1 MSRHDFLKAKNRCG
15 LARLFEKKR
24 AERDHIS
31 ACFQLA
37 FYTNIW
43 IAQLLNRKR
52 SAESLCIHSK
62 MEGAMY
68 HG

>member
-15 LARLFEKKR
+15 L
-24 AERDHIS
+24 ERDHIS

-37 FYTNIW
+37 FQTNIW
-43 IAQLLNRKR
+43 TAQLLNKKR